1 MDATTWCHWPLLYPV
16 PLVSAEADVARN
28 QKKLVQDFILHNLHS
43 GATIYEAVG
52 AYDGVRRQEI
62 ETIVDRSE
70 YQKLITFIDKMD
82 PEAFVTVYTVNDI
95 RYRPKIKK

>member
-1 MDATTWCHWPLLYPV
+1 MKKRVCII
-16 PLVSAEADVARN
+16 SN